1 MRATEFDPEPDPIAE
16 LLISYDELNSPHVDV
31 LDEVPSALEF
41 LRYVARNQ
49 PFVVRGGASD
59 WKATRTW
66 NVSTLKDLLKNE
78 KVNVAITPK
87 GHVSLSP
94 RFRQNMFLADSLLY
108 RNADSPTVN
117 DEGELV
123 FVKPWEEEQSFDT
136 FLDFVTSQ
144 ELTSCIPSH
153 KYRQEEEIRYAQ
165 TQNDNLRNEYLTL
178 FSDVEKE
185 IPWARIALQQSP
197 EAINLW
203 IGNSR
208 SVTAMHKDNYENIY
222 CQIIGQKHFVLL
234 PPLAFPCVNERG
246 LKPAIYERYGESLRM
261 NMEDGEPEV
270 PFAIW
275 DPDQPMENATK
286 YSHLANPARVT
297 LEAGDMLYL
306 PALWYVPIQVA
317 CEMGLTSASGTTK
330 YPSLV
335 QKRVFV
341 VL

>member
-1 MRATEFDPEPDPIAE
+1 MADTDLNSEADPIAE

-41 LRYVARNQ
+41 LRYVARNR

-66 NVSTLKDLLKNE
+66 NVSTLKGLLKDE
-78 KVNVAITPK
+78 KVNVALTPK
-87 GHVSLSP
+87 GHG
-94 RFRQNMFLADSLLY
+94 D
-108 RNADSPTVN
+108 
-117 DEGELV
+117 LV

-136 FLDFVTSQ
+136 FLDFVTRQ
-144 ELTSCIPSH
+144 ELSSH
-153 KYRQEEEIRYAQ
+153 DISDEPREDKEIRYAQ

-178 FSDVEKE
+178 LADVEKE
-185 IPWARIALQQSP
+185 IPWARIALQQKP

-208 SVTAMHKDNYENIY
+208 SITAMHKDNYENIY

-234 PPLAFPCVNERG
+234 PPLAFPCINEQE
-246 LKPAIYERYGESLRM
+246 LQPAIYEKEGESLRM
-261 NMEDGEPEV
+261 RIEDGEPKV

-275 DPDQPMENATK
+275 DPDRPTENTTE
-286 YSHLANPARVT
+286 YSHLANPMRVT

-306 PALWYVPIQVA
+306 PALW
-317 CEMGLTSASGTTK
+317 
-330 YPSLV
+330 
-335 QKRVFV
+335 
-341 VL
+341 